1 MDPRAEDIGHRLR
14 LSGRLRAR
22 CARRAQFPKDRAE
35 PGCHARRACKRDGHR
50 AIRST
55 QPLACSDQVWSAVPM
70 EIIEA
75 DPDWRRAAASAPQSR
90 IELQHRLHEL

>member
-1 MDPRAEDIGHRLR
+1 
-14 LSGRLRAR
+14 
-22 CARRAQFPKDRAE
+22 
-35 PGCHARRACKRDGHR
+35 
-50 AIRST
+50 
-55 QPLACSDQVWSAVPM
+55 M